1 MKLISEKKFRVDT
14 LGISATGFWR
24 LKKRGEL
31 PTPVVIGKRN
41 YYTTQ
46 SIIEWLASK
55 QNKAVQENND

>member
-1 MKLISEKKFRVDT
+1 MKLISEKKFRVDY

-41 YYTTQ
+41 YYMTQ
-46 SIIEWLASK
+46 TIIEWLASK
-55 QNKAVQENND
+55 QNKAG